1 MVALRTVLSA
11 FFGAAFGAAL
21 VLVVIRATPVG
32 DARASSQLEASHV
45 HQAVDV
51 PTVSS
56 AVGAVYRQDNAG
68 VVSIETSQASP
79 ATNLFG
85 RQGQSEG
92 AGSGF
97 VVDTQGNVVTNDHVV
112 NDATSVR
119 VVFNDGTSVSGKVVG
134 QDPGD
139 DLAVVKVD
147 VAANRL
153 HPLTIGDSSTVA
165 IGEPVVAIGNPFD
178 LHNTVTN
185 GIVSAL
191 GRTRTAPNGRSIANM
206 IQTDAPV
213 NPGNSGGPLLDD
225 QGNVVGIVSQIES
238 PVRGSVGV
246 GFAIPSSTLTRN
258 LSTLEAGGK
267 VHHAWLG
274 ISGEEITPDLA
285 RNLGLTVTSGVYVV
299 SVAPGGPAD
308 SAGVHGAP
316 GNAAGDQTPAGGD
329 VITQVD
335 GVDVHS
341 VQDIGNDLDG
351 KSPGDSVTLTVL
363 RGGKSLTLTV
373 QLGDWPDQMPS

>member
-1 MVALRTVLSA
+1 MPRPARRSPFIYRRQREIEEDQYMVALRTVLSA

-153 HPLTIGDSSTVA
+153 HPLTIGDSST
-165 IGEPVVAIGNPFD
+165 
-178 LHNTVTN
+178 
-185 GIVSAL
+185 
-191 GRTRTAPNGRSIANM
+191 
-206 IQTDAPV
+206 
-213 NPGNSGGPLLDD
+213 
-225 QGNVVGIVSQIES
+225 
-238 PVRGSVGV
+238 
-246 GFAIPSSTLTRN
+246 
-258 LSTLEAGGK
+258 
-267 VHHAWLG
+267 
-274 ISGEEITPDLA
+274 
-285 RNLGLTVTSGVYVV
+285 
-299 SVAPGGPAD
+299 
-308 SAGVHGAP
+308 
-316 GNAAGDQTPAGGD
+316 
-329 VITQVD
+329 
-335 GVDVHS
+335 
-341 VQDIGNDLDG
+341 
-351 KSPGDSVTLTVL
+351 
-363 RGGKSLTLTV
+363 
-373 QLGDWPDQMPS
+373 